1 MKKLAGLLILA
12 FVLFLFNPGMDDFSG
27 FFKERSA
34 QRIEQKT
41 GGGVLGRVLGG
52 AGSEL
57 VAAGVENVTTRRSYI
72 VLSTYDVDPDSD
84 GVSEYRYVGVG
95 GQFVA
100 LREPEER

>member
-1 MKKLAGLLILA
+1 MKKLLGLLILA
-12 FVLFLFNPGMDDFSG
+12 VVMFIFNPGMEDFSS

-34 QRIEQKT
+34 QRIEQET

-57 VAAGVENVTTRRSYI
+57 VAAGVERVTTRRSYV

-84 GVSEYRYVGVG
+84 SVSEYRYLGIG
-95 GQFVA
+95 GQFIT
-100 LREPEER
+100 LREPE